1 MIYQYCFW
9 HQTLANTIRRAK
21 SLAEKRDK
29 YFGEKGGKKVMR
41 MMGIDL
47 GPCAKDVDFKLLK
60 EKGISFVIL
69 KATQGDYLVNKG
81 FPEKMEGALKEGLKV
96 GLFHWCDPL
105 VSAERQAEYFLKNTA
120 GMAYHFSAADIEQ
133 EWSDWQEWAARKISK
148 FLSPKVISENG
159 RVVTELLSE
168 GSGRQVL
175 VYSRASFVHDYARP
189 MLDWMGAWPLW
200 MAHYPYG
207 REKVHTSWEIFKKNY
222 LPVIENPFMPQ
233 GHPDWMVWQFTGDKF
248 YLPGVDLAVDVDFFN
263 GDEKALERFCGVSAD
278 LTPASHLTPEPTPD
292 SGEGGD
298 CRQAA

>member
-1 MIYQYCFW
+1 
-9 HQTLANTIRRAK
+9 
-21 SLAEKRDK
+21 
-29 YFGEKGGKKVMR
+29 MR

-105 VSAERQAEYFLKNTA
+105 VSAEGQAEYFLKNTA
-120 GMAYHFSAADIEQ
+120 GMPYHFSAADIEQ

-159 RVVTELLSE
+159 RVVTELLAE

-207 REKVHTSWEIFKKNY
+207 REKVHISWEIFKENY

-233 GHPDWMVWQFTGDKF
+233 GHPDWAMWQFTGDKF

-263 GDEKALERFCGVSAD
+263 GDVKALERFCGVAAD
-278 LTPASHLTPEPTPD
+278 LTPGSLKDTGAQPSPE
-292 SGEGGD
+292 SGEGGEGAGSLSLESLAE
-298 CRQAA
+298 RVSLLEQAAAAQGWELKSNVKCKM